1 MGAFTISE
9 PLESFVEGGRSHI
22 GYLMHVAKSGARSID
37 QNSVTWDYLD
47 ARGGCGGLVL

>member
-37 QNSVTWDYLD
+37 QNSVTWHYLD